1 MTRLI
6 NIRHIC
12 TLLLALVLTGG
23 ICSAGCCSTVPRPSR
38 PKTEDANSVDSIL
51 LRLKQK
57 TSGLKSYRCNI
68 EYLFSQPLLESQTL
82 KKGEMYYSRFGDKS
96 KLRINFE
103 TLKQDVEPQRQ
114 YKEYYIFDGQWLTQ
128 IDYQIK
134 HIRRRQLAGPNEPVD
149 AFELAKKNFP
159 ILGFSDTEELKK
171 EFEISLAEDNKP
183 DSGRLIK
190 LHLKVKPESSYTDD
204 YTSIDF
210 WVDKTIDLPAKIQ
223 AVSTEEDIYEIK
235 LLDAKVNQPIDPNVF
250 EFEIP
255 PGFGE
260 PEIIPLKRN

>member
-6 NIRHIC
+6 NIRRIL
-12 TLLLALVLTGG
+12 TLFLALALTGK
-23 ICSAGCCSTVPRPSR
+23 ICSAGCRSTAPQPCR
-38 PKTEDANSVDSIL
+38 PKAEDANSVDSIL
-51 LRLKQK
+51 LQLKQK
-57 TSGLKSYRCNI
+57 TSGLKSYRCNL

-82 KKGEMYYSRFGDKS
+82 KKGLLYYEKFDNKS

-103 TLKQDVEPQRQ
+103 TLKQDTEPQRQ
-114 YKEYYIFDGQWLTQ
+114 YKEYYIFDGRWLTQ

-134 HIRRRQLAGPNEPVD
+134 HIRRRQLAEPNEPVD

-159 ILGFSDTEELKK
+159 ILGFTNTEELKK
-171 EFEISLAEDNKP
+171 DFEIAIADDNKL

-190 LHLKVKPESSYTDD
+190 LHLKVKPQSSYKDD

-210 WVDKTIDLPAKIQ
+210 WVDKAICLPAKIR

-255 PGFGE
+255 PGFGK
-260 PEIIPLKRN
+260 PEIIPLKED

>member
-1 MTRLI
+1 MARLL

-12 TLLLALVLTGG
+12 TLLLALALTME
-23 ICSAGCCSTVPRPSR
+23 ICSAGCRSTAAQPCR
-38 PKTEDANSVDSIL
+38 PKPEDPNSVDSIL
-51 LRLKQK
+51 ARLKQK
-57 TSGLKSYRCNI
+57 TAGLKSYRCNI

-82 KKGEMYYSRFGDKS
+82 KKGLVYYEKFGDKS

-103 TLKQDVEPQRQ
+103 TLKQDTEPRRQ
-114 YKEYYIFDGQWLTQ
+114 YKEYYIFDGRWLTQ

-134 HIRRRQLAGPNEPVD
+134 SVKRRRLAEPNEPVD

-159 ILGFSDTEELKK
+159 ILGFSNTEELKK
-171 EFEISLAEDNKP
+171 DFEIALAGDNKP
-183 DSGRLIK
+183 GSGRLIK
-190 LHLKVKPESSYTDD
+190 LHLKVKPRSSYKDD

-210 WVDKTIDLPAKIQ
+210 WVDSKLYLPAKIR

-235 LLDAKVNQPIDPNVF
+235 LLDARVNKPIDPNVF

-255 PGFGE
+255 PGFGK
-260 PEIIPLKRN
+260 PETIPLE